1 MHNKKHVVVSGRAL
15 YLAIII
21 SFIAAVLAFLF
32 IISRY
37 YRFIE
42 VNRLNKQQELSDN
55 VVSAINI
62 AMQDP
67 DFVPFDEAKQVTLFN
82 DTARICSLIKKHW
95 GVHLAIQAESSWKNL
110 SFRRLALVGRTI
122 GGSDAVGLYLTDHGH
137 YLAVAGDT
145 YLSGRCYLPK
155 LGARKAYIDGK
166 SFKYRDIVHGETHT
180 SSEKLP
186 SLPDELSEYLE
197 SDLFG
202 NGNNSDSLVN
212 ESYLNRGDLERSFR
226 KRTVRIYDENEIVLS
241 NVDINGNF
249 RVQSAEKIII
259 RESANLE
266 NIVCI
271 APVIEVKEGFNGAVQ
286 LFALDTLLLEE
297 DVNLQYPSALV
308 LSGFGRSSI
317 YMDIASDC
325 NIAGSVL
332 LFTDSEE
339 GTDVI
344 LTIADDTEIN
354 GQVYCTG
361 KVSLRGSVN
370 GSLYCDR
377 LFLQTRQG
385 YYENHLLD
393 AHIDPTSLT
402 PAFAGGVISDMAGGI
417 NRNRIVEWLN

>member
-1 MHNKKHVVVSGRAL
+1 M
-15 YLAIII
+15 
-21 SFIAAVLAFLF
+21 
-32 IISRY
+32 
-37 YRFIE
+37 
-42 VNRLNKQQELSDN
+42 
-55 VVSAINI
+55 
-62 AMQDP
+62 
-67 DFVPFDEAKQVTLFN
+67 
-82 DTARICSLIKKHW
+82 
-95 GVHLAIQAESSWKNL
+95 
-110 SFRRLALVGRTI
+110 
-122 GGSDAVGLYLTDHGH
+122 
-137 YLAVAGDT
+137 
-145 YLSGRCYLPK
+145 
-155 LGARKAYIDGK
+155 
-166 SFKYRDIVHGETHT
+166 
-180 SSEKLP
+180 
-186 SLPDELSEYLE
+186 
-197 SDLFG
+197 
-202 NGNNSDSLVN
+202 
-212 ESYLNRGDLERSFR
+212 
-226 KRTVRIYDENEIVLS
+226 
-241 NVDINGNF
+241 
-249 RVQSAEKIII
+249 
-259 RESANLE
+259 
-266 NIVCI
+266 
-271 APVIEVKEGFNGAVQ
+271 
-286 LFALDTLLLEE
+286 
-297 DVNLQYPSALV
+297 NLQYPSALV